1 MEDIAGFIRTHDLW
15 KGVAQLENR
24 LNFHLVLN
32 YNQITSTITVG
43 AFEAKTHLSAL
54 LDRVAGGEEVVITKH
69 GKPVAKLVSATALD
83 RSRVDEAVAQLKRLR
98 EGTTLGGLSWKELR
112 DEGRR

>member
-54 LDRVAGGEEVVITKH
+54 LDRVAGGEEVVITRR
-69 GKPVAKLVSATALD
+69 GKPVARLVSVVHTDRARVNEAFAALK
-83 RSRVDEAVAQLKRLR
+83 ALR
-98 EGTTLGGLSWKELR
+98 TGTTLEGLSWKALR